1 MTRFAVR
8 SMVVCLVAVSVA
20 NLMATR
26 ASAFD
31 PPTEEQLNQLKT
43 QADEA
48 KGRKDAAA
56 TQLKGVQ
63 DKAKSLSDEIAKLKT
78 SLTMAMT
85 ALKSSEEKLKPAQE
99 AATKADVAKVEA
111 EKVFVAAK
119 TASDV
124 AAKAAEEALKKS
136 KDEEAKAAAALKAA
150 TDAVALVTTTT
161 QTIEVSKK
169 TITDATAGLTKLDT
183 DVKAFQPEVQKAVDA
198 LAMVNTEWVTKQRT
212 VEAGLI
218 SLNRM
223 VSFSHSVAPIFAKRC
238 LACHNA
244 RTAKGRYNME
254 TFAAVLKG
262 GESGEAVK
270 AGDMKSNLL
279 ELLRDGSMPKDAD
292 PLTKEQIAV
301 IEKWVATGANL
312 NAGFEPSSPLIRIV
326 PKEVQPP
333 APEKYPVPVPVTA
346 VAFNTDGSLLAT
358 SGYHEV
364 VLWNPNDGAVV
375 RRIGNV
381 AERVY
386 DLEFSAD
393 GKTLFVAAGTPAQLG
408 EVKVFNVENGQL
420 LGDWV
425 GTDDAVFAIAL
436 SPDGTKLASGGADR
450 AIRVFEVPSGKE
462 LLAIEDHADWVMD
475 VAWSPDGTKLASA
488 SRDKTAKVF
497 DLKTGDS
504 LVTFN
509 AHAQPVFGVGFSPDG
524 NQVISSGA
532 DKQIRIW
539 NVSDAAAVRAIGGF
553 GGDVFRIATTKE
565 GMIYSSSSDKTARI
579 HKFADGGQV
588 FSLAGHTDWVYSVAF
603 NAASKRVAAGSY
615 TGEVR
620 LWNSDDGKE
629 VKLIVAAPGYVSPG
643 GAAAK

>member
-1 MTRFAVR
+1 MIPLAPRP
-8 SMVVCLVAVSVA
+8 LVLASV
-20 NLMATR
+20 MALSIFSI
-26 ASAFD
+26 ASSRTVAD
-31 PPTEEQLNQLKT
+31 EPVTEEKLGQLKQ

-48 KGRKDAAA
+48 KGRKDAASQ
-56 TQLKGVQ
+56 QLKVVQ

-78 SLTMAMT
+78 ALTMAQT
-85 ALKSSEEKLKPAQE
+85 TLKSSEEKLKPAQE
-99 AATKADVAKVEA
+99 AATKAEAAKVAATKIFTDTKTAADVA
-111 EKVFVAAK
+111 
-119 TASDV
+119 T
-124 AAKAAEEALKKS
+124 KAAEEATKKA
-136 KDEEAKAAAALKAA
+136 KEEEAKALAAQKLAA
-150 TDAVALVTTTT
+150 DAVAVVTATT
-161 QTIEVSKK
+161 QTVEVAKK
-169 TITDATAGLTKLDT
+169 TIAESTVLLTKLDG
-183 DVKAFQPEVQKAVDA
+183 DVKAFQPEVQKTADA
-198 LAMVNTEWVTKQRT
+198 LAAVNTEWVTKQRV
-212 VEAGLI
+212 VEGGLI
-218 SLNRM
+218 SLGRM

-254 TFAAVLKG
+254 TFAAILKG

-270 AGDMKSNLL
+270 PGDMGSTLL
-279 ELLRDGSMPKDAD
+279 AMLKDGSMPKDAD
-292 PLTKEQIAV
+292 PLTKEQIATV
-301 IEKWVATGANL
+301 EKWIATGATL
-312 NAGFEPSSPLIRIV
+312 NAGIEATSQLIRIV
-326 PKEVQPP
+326 PKEIQPP
-333 APEKYPVPVPVTA
+333 APDKYPVPVPVTA
-346 VAFNTDGSLLAT
+346 VAFNADGSLLAT

-364 VLWNPNDGAVV
+364 VLWNPADGALV

-386 DLEFSAD
+386 DLEFSVD
-393 GKTLFVAAGTPAQLG
+393 GKTLFVAAGTPAQIG
-408 EVKVFNVENGQL
+408 EVKIFNVENGQL
-420 LGDWV
+420 LGDLV
-425 GTDDAVFAIAL
+425 STDDSVFAVSL
-436 SPDGTKLASGGADR
+436 SPDGTKVACGGADR
-450 AIRVFEVPSGKE
+450 AIRVFEVATGKE

-524 NQVISSGA
+524 SQVVTSGA
-532 DKQIRIW
+532 DKQIRVW
-539 NVSDAAAVRAIGGF
+539 NVSDAAQARAIGGF
-553 GGDVFRIATTKE
+553 GGDVFRISTTKE

-620 LWNSDDGKE
+620 LWNTDDGKE
-629 VKLIVAAPGYVSPG
+629 VKMFIAAPGYAPPV
-643 GAAAK
+643 AK

>member
-1 MTRFAVR
+1 MTRLAIR
-8 SMVVCLVAVSVA
+8 SCVVACVTAWSVVGA
-20 NLMATR
+20 WSLPAI
-26 ASAFD
+26 AD
-31 PPTEEQLNQLKT
+31 EPVTEEKLTQLKQ

-48 KGRKDAAA
+48 KGRKDAVSQ
-56 TQLKGVQ
+56 QLKSVQ
-63 DKAKSLSDEIAKLKT
+63 EKAKSLSDELAKLKT
-78 SLTMAMT
+78 ALTMAQT
-85 ALKSSEEKLKPAQE
+85 ALKTNEEKLKQAQE
-99 AATKADVAKVEA
+99 AATKADAAKLAA
-111 EKVFVAAK
+111 EKVFADTKAVADA
-119 TASDV
+119 
-124 AAKAAEEALKKS
+124 AAKAAEEAAKKA
-136 KDEEAKAAAALKAA
+136 KEEEAKAQAAQKAAADALAA
-150 TDAVALVTTTT
+150 VTATT
-161 QTIEVSKK
+161 QVIEVAKK
-169 TITDATAGLTKLDT
+169 TINDSTEGLTKIET
-183 DVKAFQPEVQKAVDA
+183 DVTAFAPEVQKAADA
-198 LAMVNTEWVTKQRT
+198 FAAINTEWVTKQRL
-212 VEAGLI
+212 VESGLI
-218 SLNRM
+218 SLGRM

-244 RTAKGRYNME
+244 RAAKGRYNME
-254 TFAAVLKG
+254 NFAAILKG

-270 AGDMKSNLL
+270 AGDADSNLL
-279 ELLRDGSMPKDAD
+279 AMISDGTMPKDAD
-292 PLTKEQIAV
+292 PLTKEQIELV
-301 IEKWVATGANL
+301 KKWIATGANL
-312 NAGFEPSSPLIRIV
+312 NAGYEPSSPLIKII
-326 PKEVQPP
+326 PKETQPP

-346 VAFNTDGSLLAT
+346 VVFNADGSLLAT

-364 VLWNPNDGAVV
+364 VLWNPADGALV

-408 EVKVFNVENGQL
+408 EVKVFNVETGQL

-425 GTDDAVFAIAL
+425 STDDAVFAVAL

-450 AIRVFEVPSGKE
+450 AIRVFDVASGKE

-509 AHAQPVFGVGFSPDG
+509 AHGQPVFGVGFSPDG
-524 NQVISSGA
+524 NQVVSSGA
-532 DKQIRIW
+532 DKQIRVW
-539 NVSDAAAVRAIGGF
+539 NVSDAAQARAIAGF
-553 GGDVFRIATTKE
+553 GGDVFRIVTTKE

-579 HKFADGGQV
+579 HKFADGGQI
-588 FSLAGHTDWVYSVAF
+588 FTLAGHSDWVYSVAF

-620 LWNSDDGKE
+620 LWNTDDGKE
-629 VKLIVAAPGYVSPG
+629 MKMFIAAPGY
-643 GAAAK
+643 A

>member
-1 MTRFAVR
+1 MSRFAR
-8 SMVVCLVAVSVA
+8 PALVACVVFVSFGNPSAKSV
-20 NLMATR
+20 L
-26 ASAFD
+26 AFD
-31 PPTEEQLNQLKT
+31 PPTEEQLNQLKA

-63 DKAKSLSDEIAKLKT
+63 DKAKSLSDEVAKLKT

-99 AATKADVAKVEA
+99 AVTKTEAAKVEA
-111 EKVFVAAK
+111 AKVAVAAK

-124 AAKAAEEALKKS
+124 AAKAAEEALKKL
-136 KDEEAKAAAALKAA
+136 KDEDAKSAAALKAA
-150 TDAVALVTTTT
+150 TDGLALVTMTT
-161 QTIEVSKK
+161 QTIDSSKK
-169 TITDATAGLTKLDT
+169 LIADATAGLTKLDA
-183 DVKAFQPEVQKAVDA
+183 DVKAFQPEVQKATDS
-198 LAMVNTEWVTKQRT
+198 LAAVNTEWVTKQRA
-212 VEAGLI
+212 VETGLI
-218 SLNRM
+218 SLDRM

-270 AGDMKSNLL
+270 AGDAKSNLL
-279 ELLRDGSMPKDAD
+279 EMLKDGSMPKDAD
-292 PLTKEQIAV
+292 PLKPEQIALV
-301 IEKWVATGANL
+301 AKWIATGANL
-312 NAGFEPSSPLIRIV
+312 NAGFEPNAPLIRII
-326 PKEVQPP
+326 PKEVQSP
-333 APEKYPVPVPVTA
+333 APDKYPVPVPVTA
-346 VAFNTDGSLLAT
+346 VAFNSDGTLLAT

-364 VLWNPNDGAVV
+364 VLWNPIDGAVV

-381 AERVY
+381 SERVY

-425 GTDDAVFAIAL
+425 STDDAVFAVSL
-436 SPDGTKLASGGADR
+436 SPDGTKLASAGADR

-462 LLAIEDHADWVMD
+462 LLTIEDHADWVMD
-475 VAWSPDGTKLASA
+475 VAWSPDGSKLASA

-565 GMIYSSSSDKTARI
+565 GLIYSSSADKTARI

-588 FSLAGHTDWVYSVAF
+588 FSLTGHTDWVYSVAF
-603 NAASKRVAAGSY
+603 NATSKRVAAGSY

-620 LWNSDDGKE
+620 LWNTEDGKE
-629 VKLIVAAPGYVSPG
+629 VKLIVAAPGYAPPS
-643 GAAAK
+643 AATAK

>member
-1 MTRFAVR
+1 MTRYAVR
-8 SMVVCLVAVSVA
+8 LLVACLVAVSLA
-20 NLMATR
+20 NLVASR

-31 PPTEEQLNQLKT
+31 PPTEEQLNQLKA

-56 TQLKGVQ
+56 TQLKGMQ

-85 ALKSSEEKLKPAQE
+85 ALKNSEEKLKPAQE
-99 AATKADVAKVEA
+99 AATKAEAAKVEA
-111 EKVFVAAK
+111 EKVFAAAK
-119 TASDV
+119 TAADT
-124 AAKAAEEALKKS
+124 AAKLAEEAAKKA
-136 KDEEAKAAAALKAA
+136 KEEEAKAAAAQKAA
-150 TDAVALVTTTT
+150 ADAVALVTTTT
-161 QTIEVSKK
+161 QTIETSKK
-169 TITDATAGLTKLDT
+169 TITDATVGLTKLDT
-183 DVKAFQPEVQKAVDA
+183 DVKAFQPEVQKAADA
-198 LAMVNTEWVTKQRT
+198 LAAVNTEWVTKQRV
-212 VEAGLI
+212 VESGLI
-218 SLNRM
+218 ELGRM

-270 AGDMKSNLL
+270 AGDVTSNLL
-279 ELLRDGSMPKDAD
+279 ELLKDGSMPKDAD
-292 PLTKEQIAV
+292 PLKPEQIAI
-301 IEKWVATGANL
+301 IEKWIATGANL
-312 NAGFEPSSPLIRIV
+312 NAGYEPNLPLIRII

-333 APEKYPVPVPVTA
+333 APEKYPVPVPVTG
-346 VAFNTDGSLLAT
+346 VAFNPDGSLLAT

-364 VLWNPNDGAVV
+364 VLWNPNDGSVV

-408 EVKVFNVENGQL
+408 EVKVFNVDNGQL

-425 GTDDAVFAIAL
+425 STDDAVFAVAL
-436 SPDGTKLASGGADR
+436 SPDGTKLASAGADR

-532 DKQIRIW
+532 DRQIRIW

-553 GGDVFRIATTKE
+553 GGDVFRIVTTKE

-620 LWNSDDGKE
+620 LWNTDDGKE
-629 VKLIVAAPGYVSPG
+629 VKLIVAAPGYAPPA
-643 GAAAK
+643 AAAK

>member
-1 MTRFAVR
+1 MFR
-8 SMVVCLVAVSVA
+8 
-20 NLMATR
+20 
-26 ASAFD
+26 FD
-31 PPTEEQLNQLKT
+31 PRALMLAALIASSIFIGDLSQIVADEPVTEEKLNQLKQ

-48 KGRKDAAA
+48 KGRKEAASQ
-56 TQLKGVQ
+56 QLKIVQ

-78 SLTMAMT
+78 SLTMAQT
-85 ALKSSEEKLKPAQE
+85 TLKTSEEKLKPAQE
-99 AATKADVAKVEA
+99 AATKAEAAKVA
-111 EKVFVAAK
+111 ATKVFTDTKAVA
-119 TASDV
+119 D
-124 AAKAAEEALKKS
+124 AATKAAEEANKKA
-136 KDEEAKAAAALKAA
+136 KEEEAKAQAAQKAA
-150 TDAVALVTTTT
+150 VDALATVTATT
-161 QTIEVSKK
+161 QTIEIAKK
-169 TITDATAGLTKLDT
+169 TINDSTVVLTKLDG
-183 DVKAFQPEVQKAVDA
+183 DVKAFQPEVQKTAEA
-198 LAMVNTEWVTKQRT
+198 LAAVNTEWVTKQRA
-212 VEAGLI
+212 VEGGLI
-218 SLNRM
+218 GLGRM

-254 TFAAVLKG
+254 TFAAILKG
-262 GESGEAVK
+262 GESGEALK
-270 AGDMKSNLL
+270 PGDMSSTLL
-279 ELLRDGSMPKDAD
+279 TMLKDGSMPKDAD
-292 PLTKEQIAV
+292 PLTKEQISTV
-301 IEKWVATGANL
+301 EKWIATGATL
-312 NAGFEPSSPLIRIV
+312 NAGIEPTSQLIRIV
-326 PKEVQPP
+326 PKEIQPP
-333 APEKYPVPVPVTA
+333 APPKYPVPVPVTA
-346 VAFNTDGSLLAT
+346 VAFNADGSLLAT

-364 VLWNPNDGAVV
+364 VLWNPADGALV

-393 GKTLFVAAGTPAQLG
+393 GKTLFVAAGTPAQIG
-408 EVKVFNVENGQL
+408 EVKIFNVENGQL
-420 LGDWV
+420 LGDLV
-425 GTDDAVFAIAL
+425 STDDSVFAVSL
-436 SPDGTKLASGGADR
+436 SPDGTKLACGGADR
-450 AIRVFEVPSGKE
+450 AIRVFEVATGKE

-509 AHAQPVFGVGFSPDG
+509 AHGQPVFGVGFSPDG
-524 NQVISSGA
+524 NQVVSSGA
-532 DKQIRIW
+532 DKQIRVW
-539 NVSDAAAVRAIGGF
+539 NVSDAAQVRAIGGF

-620 LWNSDDGKE
+620 LWNTDDGKE
-629 VKLIVAAPGYVSPG
+629 VKMFVAAPGYAPP
-643 GAAAK
+643 AAK